1 MFIYLIVYLFIYLL
15 FLFYLFVSFNFV
27 VIGQTSF
34 GTVEKGLRNNLP
46 IVLIKLNETYSE
58 EMKNAFLKEAKLP
71 NDLRHENIVE
81 LLTICDNPAA
91 IMLELCVFTMRPFQ
105 EDQSFHSLDKFLKY
119 LAKNELLDFFSGI
132 CDKLTSDILQS
143 ITYIHSKNIVK
154 RDIKPANI
162 LVNNLHYCNASQ
174 EDAID
179 LFRKNL

>member
-34 GTVEKGLRNNLP
+34 GTVGKGLRNNLP

-58 EMKNAFLKEAKLP
+58 EMTSK
-71 NDLRHENIVE
+71 NIVE

-91 IMLELCVFTMRPFQ
+91 IMLELCVFTMKPFQ
-105 EDQSFHSLDKFLKY
+105 GDQSFHSLDKFLKY
-119 LAKNELLDFFSGI
+119 LAKNELLDFFPGI
-132 CDKLTSDILQS
+132 CAKLTSDILQS
-143 ITYIHSKNIVK
+143 ITYIHSKNIVN

-162 LVNNLHYCNASQ
+162 LVNNFHYCNASQ

-179 LFRKNL
+179 LFRKNLWFVN